1 MGVITISMDNNSEK
15 MLRKMAKAKY
25 GDKKDA
31 ISKTIIDALLQQEN
45 KVDIAAERLKKHLME
60 TQIKSNKTGVRK
72 WLQKI
77 Y

>member
-72 WLQKI
+72 
-77 Y
+77 

>member
-45 KVDIAAERLKKHLME
+45 KVDIAAERLKKHMIE

>member
-15 MLRKMAKAKY
+15 MLRSMAKARY

-45 KVDIAAERLKKHLME
+45 KVEIAAERLKTHLIE
-60 TQIKSNKTGVRK
+60 KQIKSNKIGVRK
-72 WLQKI
+72 
-77 Y
+77 

>member
-15 MLRKMAKAKY
+15 MLRDMAKAKY

-72 WLQKI
+72 
-77 Y
+77 